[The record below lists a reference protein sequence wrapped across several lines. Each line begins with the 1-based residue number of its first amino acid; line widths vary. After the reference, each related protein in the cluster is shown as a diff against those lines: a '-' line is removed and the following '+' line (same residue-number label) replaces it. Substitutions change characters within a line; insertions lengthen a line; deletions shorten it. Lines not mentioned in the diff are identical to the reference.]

1 MGRIQ
6 KRTFKEQRYNPLGT
20 STIQGAATTVQS
32 KEEVPALIKKL
43 GSSDANDRV
52 WAAASASNLL
62 VSDDPSTRRLLLANN
77 VVSALIER
85 LSDSVP
91 EVVVQVTGALHNIAA
106 IDQGAAEEI
115 SRRNIYAAIQNLIP
129 RLAKSIDDI
138 IKQKDEKKQ
147 INGDER
153 KLVFLTTDNLISIL
167 WVLCETVPSSLRQI
181 NDMAL
186 SPFLVSFFSVADK
199 LPSSLV
205 QTAGQFLFT
214 LTDDNFHAK
223 RALLSHPSAV
233 GILMNAAH
241 IKQSDISLSAD
252 DLAIIRILAG
262 GILAN
267 VKPTALSML
276 EKQYKHNSDGI
287 PADVIKPWDDLSK
300 ALLQVISQFIEFDVH
315 VAAIQAASSI
325 KTNIG
330 LRAESVSNGAES
342 IANGSDNEIALG
354 QLSSRISYVQM
365 ALELA
370 ANIFTD
376 EGASDADAAVG
387 ENIKDKNLRDEEEPV
402 SSDDDNNDGN
412 SDGND
417 ENDDDADYSD
427 IVDEEEDVE
436 DKDNTGFDQD
446 DMDDVLAD
454 EDTIAKKADEAVQN
468 SILGVFINS
477 IIPSLQRLAEPTKM
491 TTLATALNECSV
503 LVNGDGDSGSSSLV
517 ASVVEDFAALNERA
531 LGCFN
536 NFLLVIE
543 ESIKSWFLLH
553 KNSVDHWW
561 RFLIAIAEHIFGVD
575 AAPEELSKLDQRL
588 RFSVL
593 EPAFGCMWTLARG
606 VGGSVPVTPEH
617 IKGFIHIC
625 GTAPNVEIRAKI
637 VGVLGNIA
645 RRQPGHI
652 EENQHIGLYLL
663 EQVISKPLLAF
674 SGSSGNSMTDDDD
687 DDISVEPIVEA
698 MDMLFDIY
706 SDMAFDYDEPVFVRG
721 DFLNKLRQLYIP
733 MRKLAKTIDRRRNKE
748 LRDRSDLVVQ
758 NLRAFIEYKASE
770 RKI

>member
-91 EVVVQVTGALHNIAA
+91 EVVVQ
-106 IDQGAAEEI
+106 EI

-387 ENIKDKNLRDEEEPV
+387 ENIKDKNLRDEEEP
-402 SSDDDNNDGN
+402 
-412 SDGND
+412 
-417 ENDDDADYSD
+417 
-427 IVDEEEDVE
+427 EEDVE

-491 TTLATALNECSV
+491 TTLATALN
-503 LVNGDGDSGSSSLV
+503 DLV